1 MKSRP
6 DSRQAASLVTPIDL
20 RLNPPTTLCD
30 RGETIAG
37 LALSRVE
44 REDTIMLSVRI
55 LAAAA
60 ALALLAGAASAQT
73 VGIATGPQA
82 TPTNATG
89 SAIAKVVNEASGLQT
104 RAVPHTSVDVAMPA
118 LNRAQSDFG
127 IASIDLAD
135 TAFRGVEQF
144 DGRKLGN
151 IRVVARLFPLN
162 VGIVVRKDS
171 SIRTGAGLKGKRY
184 PSEFTAQKGVVKVSA
199 ALLANAG
206 LTYKDVVGVPV
217 PNTSR
222 GNEDFIQG
230 KSDSAMLALGAARL
244 KQTDAQVGGIR
255 ILPIDT
261 SPAGME
267 RMKKIMPHAYAYQ
280 LKAGALSGADAETPI
295 MAYDLLLVAAAQ
307 TKDDIVYQAVKAMHQ
322 GKSKL
327 VAVTPV
333 FRDFEAAKMHTHY
346 QGLQYHPGA
355 VKYYQEAGV
364 ALSN

>member
-1 MKSRP
+1 
-6 DSRQAASLVTPIDL
+6 
-20 RLNPPTTLCD
+20 
-30 RGETIAG
+30 
-37 LALSRVE
+37 
-44 REDTIMLSVRI
+44 MLSARV
-55 LAAAA
+55 LAVPAV
-60 ALALLAGAASAQT
+60 LVLLGGAAVAQT

-104 RAVPHTSVDVAMPA
+104 RAVPNTSNDVAMPV
-118 LNRAQSDFG
+118 LNRGQVDFA
-127 IASIDLAD
+127 IASVDLAD
-135 TAFRGVEQF
+135 TSYRGVEQF

-151 IRVVARLFPLN
+151 VRIVARLFPLN

-171 SIRTGAGLKGKRY
+171 PIKTIADLKGKRY
-184 PSEFTAQKGVVKVSA
+184 PSEFTAQKGVIKVSE
-199 ALLANAG
+199 ALLANGG
-206 LTYKDVVGVPV
+206 LSYKDVVGIPV

-244 KQTDAQVGGIR
+244 KQTDAQVGGVR

-267 RMKKIMPHAYAYQ
+267 RMRKFMPHAYAYQ
-280 LKAGALSGADAETPI
+280 LKAGGLPGADTDMPI

-307 TKDDIVYQAVKAMHQ
+307 TKDDIVFKTVKAMHE
-322 GKSKL
+322 GKAKL

-333 FRDFEAAKMHTHY
+333 FRDFDPGKMHTSY
-346 QGLQYHPGA
+346 KGLEYHPGA
-355 VKYYQEAGV
+355 IKYYKEAGV